1 LHHTR
6 GRQHKI
12 ISNRD
17 PNPKIG
23 LKQHCSKKKRLQLDT
38 QSPYLFS
45 IAGEPRPTNG
55 PSLTT
60 TYSLSHSSLSLSLS
74 SHPGRAC
81 SPASG
86 RRCRPRSAAPPPAS
100 GRPAIDP
107 HTLQRCRPRAVVP
120 TPSSATELCVVS
132 STAGSSVGADAAAT
146 LPWAATPPRCQVD
159 PGGWLQRGSE
169 PPPSSSSR
177 QGEMGRRGR
186 EGKPLLAVAMRG
198 GLCRPWQGGEEDGFW
213 SHR

>member
-1 LHHTR
+1 M
-6 GRQHKI
+6 
-12 ISNRD
+12 
-17 PNPKIG
+17 
-23 LKQHCSKKKRLQLDT
+23 
-38 QSPYLFS
+38 
-45 IAGEPRPTNG
+45 EPPSRRPI
-55 PSLTT
+55 
-60 TYSLSHSSLSLSLS
+60 LSRTPLSLSLQ
-74 SHPGRAC
+74 PPW
-81 SPASG
+81 SPVLA
-86 RRCRPRSAAPPPAS
+86 RVWPLVPPAS

-186 EGKPLLAVAMRG
+186 EGKPLLAVARRG
-198 GLCRPWQGGEEDGFW
+198 GPCRPWQGGEEDGFW
-213 SHR
+213 SHRWRSMFF